1 MNRTKRW
8 VAVAAAG
15 AATLTLAV
23 PLGATAAS
31 AVGVPGSLKV
41 ARTGDGTDLAITWR
55 AVADVD
61 HYTVSVFDGTT
72 DHVRTVPGDKL
83 TLTHDGSGVC
93 TRYRVKV
100 SAVGRDGSVATTNNY
115 LVGSLAPGGV
125 SKIAATR
132 NEAGTAAE
140 VAWGAPSTAL
150 AAAAT
155 SYKVAVTNMGTGD
168 VVFAKTMTD
177 TSLPLSGLDP
187 RRQYSVRVTPANDA
201 GSCTT
206 STTTLYGSKPA
217 TPTALTVERDPG
229 TPSKLLVSWTKPA
242 WTGYGPI
249 THYELGIGDLRITKW
264 VKVVGTSYALTMD
277 PNVSHVFAVRAV
289 SSDDIGTTTKPVV
302 LARYGAPGTLVVDP
316 KVTVEEK
323 DGVVT
328 TLVSGPV
335 GTSAAYP
342 RMRISIDPT
351 IKGTWRDEHVVAN
364 GASTVIFTQVPCGVY
379 TVVVSGYGAGTEKEF
394 ARKVLNRCD
403 VGTIPA
409 NLWKVVYGTAEI
421 KGNDVAVTTAGE
433 RRIMSTLKRTTADMV
448 FTTTAHLKSG
458 WGYGIWARADVSAGG
473 AAVSGY
479 SMQYDPGYANVNPGF
494 GKALLLR
501 LWHKGSECG
510 TPLARVPFPA
520 GVGVYDPH
528 EFTVVVKGDTLFATI
543 DDKVV
548 FNVPSLATAVKT
560 NGCGMPAPTGT
571 EIGFRTWNTSTAT
584 FSGTTL
590 N

>member
-15 AATLTLAV
+15 AATLTLAA
-23 PLGATAAS
+23 PLGTTAAS

-55 AVADVD
+55 AVPDVD

-100 SAVGRDGSVATTNNY
+100 SAVGRDGSIATTNNY

-125 SKIAATR
+125 SKLSANRSELGAAA
-132 NEAGTAAE
+132 N
-140 VAWGAPSTAL
+140 VAWGAPSTSL
-150 AAAAT
+150 AAPAT
-155 SYKVAVTNMGTGD
+155 SYKVLVRNMGTGD
-168 VVFAKTMTD
+168 VILNKSMTD
-177 TSLPLSGLDP
+177 TSVMLTSLDA
-187 RRQYSVRVTPANDA
+187 RRQYSVKVTPVNAA

-206 STTTLYGSKPA
+206 STTVLHGSKPS
-217 TPTALTVERDPG
+217 TPTALTVERDAS
-229 TPSKLLVSWTKPA
+229 TPSKLNVSWTKPA
-242 WTGYGPI
+242 WSGYGPI

-264 VKVVGTSYALTMD
+264 VKVTDTSYALTMD
-277 PNVSHVFAVRAV
+277 PNVNHVFAVRAI

-302 LARYGAPGTLVVDP
+302 LARYGAPGTPVIDP
-316 KVTVEEK
+316 KVTVEETG
-323 DGVVT
+323 GVVT
-328 TLVSGPV
+328 TQVSGPV

-342 RMRISIDPT
+342 KMRVSIDPT
-351 IKGTWRDEHVVAN
+351 IKGAWRDEHVVSN
-364 GASTVIFTQVPCGVY
+364 GATSVIFTQVPCGVF
-379 TVVVSGYGAGTEKEF
+379 TVVVSGFGAGTEKEF

-409 NLWKVVYGTAEI
+409 NLWKVVYGAAEI
-421 KGNDVAVTTAGE
+421 SGNDVAVTTAGE
-433 RRIMSTLKRTTADMV
+433 RRIMSTLKRTTQDMV

-501 LWHKGSECG
+501 LWSKGSECG
-510 TPLARVPFPA
+510 TPLAKVPFPA

-528 EFTVVVKGDTLFATI
+528 RFTVVVKGDTLFATI

-548 FNVPSLATAVKT
+548 FNVPSLAAAVKA